1 MQTRKSPTCTSILI
15 RFYPYVQIQTRSPYS
30 DCQRTNLFGEPLTSA
45 LPQSTIDEVN
55 KNIDEEHSADVIV
68 IGGGPAG
75 AATAFWLAMRGVSVI
90 VVEKKQFPRDKTCG
104 DGLTPRAV
112 VQLEAMGLQSMLDSQ
127 QKYHGLRAVAY
138 GRSYELPWPS
148 LPDYPSYG
156 YVVRRSVLDQAVLDR
171 AASVGATVLYHHE
184 AIEATLTSGHIQS
197 LRVKDIETDEA
208 STLTAKVYVL
218 AEGSNARIARSLGAR
233 RNVTKPLGLAI
244 RGYFE
249 TDRSDEQWI
258 ESHLDL
264 RDENGATIPGYG
276 WIFPAGDGTANV
288 GFGLLSNS
296 ARWRKMNT
304 THALERFLEKTQD
317 AWHFPADRTVREAT
331 GGKLQMGLSIEPRSG
346 PNFLMVGDATASIN
360 PFNGEGISYGY
371 ETGRMAAN
379 AITQS
384 LGTGDPRPIVGFT
397 TALQTRYA
405 GYYAVGTLFVKAI
418 SNPLL
423 MSSGVWLAMRSKA
436 TMTPV
441 VAIMANLMPGSA
453 PDRIEQ
459 IYRLTQR
466 LREREAG

>member
-1 MQTRKSPTCTSILI
+1 MNTNIVEEQT
-15 RFYPYVQIQTRSPYS
+15 
-30 DCQRTNLFGEPLTSA
+30 
-45 LPQSTIDEVN
+45 
-55 KNIDEEHSADVIV
+55 ADVIV

-90 VVEKKQFPRDKTCG
+90 VLEKKQFPRDKTCG

-112 VQLEAMGLQSMLDSQ
+112 VELEAMGLQQMLDTQ
-127 QKYHGLRAVAY
+127 HKYNGLRAVAF

-148 LPDYPSYG
+148 LSNYPNYG
-156 YVVRRSVLDQAVLDR
+156 YVVRRSVLDQAVLER
-171 AASVGATVLYHHE
+171 AAAVGATVLYHHE
-184 AIEATLTSGHIQS
+184 AVEATLASGQIQS
-197 LRVKDIETDEA
+197 LNVRNTATEET
-208 STLTAKVYVL
+208 LRMTARIYVL
-218 AEGSNARIARSLGAR
+218 AEGSNARIARSLGAH
-233 RNVTKPLGLAI
+233 RNVAKPLGLAI

-249 TDRSDEQWI
+249 TDRSRENWI

-264 RDENGATIPGYG
+264 RDESGATIPGYG
-276 WIFPAGDGTANV
+276 WIFPVGDGTANV

-296 ARWRKMNT
+296 ARWRKTNT
-304 THALERFLEKTQD
+304 TNALARFVSQTQG
-317 AWHFPADRTVREAT
+317 AWHFPENRGVREAT
-331 GGKLQMGLSIEPRSG
+331 GGKLQMGLSVEPRSG
-346 PNFLMVGDATASIN
+346 PNFLMVGDAVASIN

-384 LGTGDPRPIVGFT
+384 LGTGDLQPVAGFT
-397 TALQTRYA
+397 TALEKRYA
-405 GYYAVGTLFVKAI
+405 GYYTAGTLFVMAI

-441 VAIMANLMPGSA
+441 VAIMANLMSGST
-453 PDRIEQ
+453 PERIEQ

-466 LREREAG
+466 LQERQTG